1 MVLGFAMP
9 VAIVAALDSATFVTN
24 FFIENDPDDED
35 SPSVTGFAFKGV
47 GLGLLFAAF
56 IALVSTGIFGTF
68 FAGSFDQVARV
79 GAHGFTAAA
88 ISVLLSFMLC
98 PLYLV
103 VLRRRESRGR
113 ETSGLA
119 LQAIAMAI
127 AVLVFVAI
135 VFALVNGTGA

>member
-24 FFIENDPDDED
+24 FLIENDPDDED
-35 SPSVTGFAFKGV
+35 APSIAGFTVKGI

-56 IALVSTGIFGTF
+56 IALVSTGIFGAF
-68 FAGSFDQVARV
+68 FAGPFGQVAQV
-79 GAHGFTAAA
+79 GTYSFTAAA
-88 ISVLLSFMLC
+88 ASVLLSFVLC

-103 VLRRRESRGR
+103 VLRHREGRGR